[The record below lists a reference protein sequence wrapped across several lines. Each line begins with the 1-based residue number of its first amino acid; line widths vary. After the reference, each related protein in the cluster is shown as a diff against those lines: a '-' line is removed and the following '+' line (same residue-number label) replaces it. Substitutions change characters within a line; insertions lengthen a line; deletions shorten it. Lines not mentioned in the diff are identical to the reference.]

1 MKKKILIIPML
12 IGLLLTLVI
21 GVTAAYLAPVING
34 NEQVSTI
41 VFNSGSVD
49 LTYENGSSQINATSV
64 LPGWTLKKEFSLTGR
79 NNTGKDYSDLM
90 SYGIKLVVEK
100 NTFSDGAIN
109 YEIEGNNPSN
119 NGTIAYVMP
128 NTLKSGK
135 SIVSLGYGTF
145 DKDGDYINGVTHSYT
160 LTISFPNKIYTSQ
173 NEDMGKQLSAYIT
186 IEKPTELVNLTIVDD
201 KHNINKSFKYEKNK
215 EYELPVQTSQNGSF
229 FTGWSVKSGNG
240 KIIDNKLTIN
250 DLTTINANYSSSS
263 VYNYEFIK
271 PTSENSNPHYTF
283 ITPVDGIYKI
293 ALWGASGGGS
303 NGGLGGYTEGNI
315 YLKKGTYL
323 HVFVGEHPNGVY
335 DSCYGYNTN
344 NSFNGSKLGSCVG
357 GGGATD
363 VRLITGIEWDDF
375 TSLKSRII
383 VSAGGGGMIYGG
395 NGGSG
400 GGLVGYDGMGY
411 RSDITHYEGKGATQ
425 NAYNF
430 GGSPSGTA
438 HGGSGY
444 YGSSYSSAANAGG
457 GSSFISGHNGC
468 DAIKEESTENN
479 LIHTGQSIHYSGLQ
493 FTDTV
498 MIDGNGYNWTD
509 VKGEL
514 KQMPKPGGGYYETGK
529 GHNGNGYARISLVSS
544 DYIS

>member
-323 HVFVGEHPNGVY
+323 HVFVGEHSTYESG
-335 DSCYGYNTN
+335 SCYEN
-344 NSFNGSKLGSCVG
+344 NPNSSFNGNKIGSCSG

-363 VRLITGIEWDDF
+363 VRLLTGNEWDDF
-375 TSLKSRII
+375 NSLKSRIM
-383 VSAGGGGMIYGG
+383 VAGAGGGYYFSYDGSGGSAGGLTAY
-395 NGGSG
+395 GGSG
-400 GGLVGYDGMGY
+400 NNK
-411 RSDITHYEGKGATQ
+411 SSS
-425 NAYNF
+425 
-430 GGSPSGTA
+430 GGSQTRYTFGFAGRDTTSG
-438 HGGSGY
+438 GGGY
-444 YGSSYSSAANAGG
+444 YGGTGGGATNAGG

-479 LIHTGQSIHYSGLQ
+479 LIHTGKSIHYSGLQ

-498 MIDGNGYNWTD
+498 MIDGNGYNWTY

-544 DYIS
+544 NYIS